1 MTSAERKRKPRVFA
15 ADDPVLDDLDRDGG
29 LAAADVGA
37 ESATA
42 PATSPPAA
50 PRKGFSWGSLLIGSL
65 IGLLLLAGGVSLAQ
79 FVSLALA
86 RSDWVGWTAFIL
98 LIFAGA
104 AALVL
109 LLREM
114 VGLLRLA
121 RLVRLR
127 RAAEAALRER
137 SLSAERA
144 VIRDLKR
151 ILLARPQLA
160 WPLAR
165 FGEHEAG
172 VRDPGDLLVLADR
185 ELIAPLDLEA
195 RRIVLASARRVS
207 VVTAISPMVLIA
219 VAYVLVENVRMLR
232 ATAAL
237 YGGRPGL
244 VGALRLARMVT
255 AHLLATG
262 GVALTDDLIG
272 QFVGQDLLRRLS
284 RRLGEGVFNGALTAR
299 IGTVA
304 IEVCRPLPFIEAAP
318 VRLRDFLGEL
328 VRRRPSGAD
337 HAPASPPT

>member
-15 ADDPVLDDLDRDGG
+15 ADDPALDDMDRDRG
-29 LAAADVGA
+29 LAAPDVGA
-37 ESATA
+37 DPEAA
-42 PATSPPAA
+42 PAASPPAA
-50 PRKGFSWGSLLIGSL
+50 PPKGFAWGSLLVGSL
-65 IGLLLLAGGVSLAQ
+65 TGLLLIAAGVSFAQ

-98 LIFAGA
+98 LMLAGT

-109 LLREM
+109 LLREL
-114 VGLLRLA
+114 VGLLRLS
-121 RLVRLR
+121 RLVHLR

-137 SLSAERA
+137 SLTAERA
-144 VIRDLKR
+144 VIRDLKG

-165 FGEHEAG
+165 FREHEAG
-172 VRDPGDLLVLADR
+172 VHDPGDLLVLADR

-244 VGALRLARMVT
+244 IGALRLARMVT

-262 GVALTDDLIG
+262 GVALTDDLFG
-272 QFVGQDLLRRLS
+272 QFLGQDLLRRLS

-328 VRRRPSGAD
+328 VRRRHVGSD
-337 HAPASPPT
+337 RTSASPHA